1 MPAQHS
7 RLNKLRSVAW
17 VELSTHVPP
26 LPNSHPQEDTMLP
39 FLCTL
44 PNATAGVWPQD
55 GETNLFRKT
64 VGESVP
70 ASGMQEMTVTG

>member
-1 MPAQHS
+1 MPAQYS
-7 RLNKLRSVAW
+7 RLNKLRGVAW
-17 VELSTHVPP
+17 VELSTHGPP

-55 GETNLFRKT
+55 GEMNLFRKT
-64 VGESVP
+64 VGDLCQP
-70 ASGMQEMTVTG
+70 QGCRK